1 MNNSDLMCTLI
12 MSNLQMWD
20 IIDRNPDL
28 AHIFNDPG
36 TLQQTLDAAR
46 NPEQMR
52 EMMKNTDHA
61 MSNIEASPEGF
72 NMLRRMYETVQ
83 EPLLNAATMGREGG
97 NDMASN
103 PFAAFLGTQRVAQGH
118 SQTPTTT
125 DTAGTGLGIGI
136 MVPNTTPLPNPWTL
150 QVSITIFFVLFLLF
164 LNFEVGANCSDVLS
178 QCNIAVSFELC

>member
-1 MNNSDLMCTLI
+1 
-12 MSNLQMWD
+12 MWD

-72 NMLRRMYETVQ
+72 NMLRHMYETVQ
-83 EPLLNAATMGREGG
+83 EPRLNAATMAGREE
-97 NDMASN
+97 MTWCPALCY
-103 PFAAFLGTQRVAQGH
+103 FFGH
-118 SQTPTTT
+118 SKSCTRTQ
-125 DTAGTGLGIGI
+125 
-136 MVPNTTPLPNPWTL
+136 PNSNY
-150 QVSITIFFVLFLLF
+150 
-164 LNFEVGANCSDVLS
+164 N
-178 QCNIAVSFELC
+178 